1 MERYDVI
8 ILGAGA
14 AGMFCAIEA
23 ARRGRRVVVLDHAA
37 APGEKIRISGGGRCN
52 FTNLNIRPERFLSQN
67 PRFALSALRRYSA
80 HDFIARVDR
89 AGISWHEKTL
99 GQLFCDGSAKE
110 IVAMLTQDM
119 AAAGVAL
126 RLSTEIA
133 TVRQEAGSY
142 VVDSSA
148 GVFTSQSLVVAC
160 GGK

>member
-89 AGISWHEKTL
+89 AGISWH
-99 GQLFCDGSAKE
+99 
-110 IVAMLTQDM
+110 
-119 AAAGVAL
+119 
-126 RLSTEIA
+126 
-133 TVRQEAGSY
+133 
-142 VVDSSA
+142 
-148 GVFTSQSLVVAC
+148 
-160 GGK
+160 